1 MISFSYVFA
10 YCTERLTLA
19 PIRQEYFLN
28 SLARNTKKVNNPI
41 ERQPNHVNKT
51 GEKNM
56 QPAKSQLNIRINP
69 VCMELI
75 KLERKSLVGCNSDGE
90 AVESL
95 ILRASTSP
103 EANQILKQAF
113 ARNPFF
119 TATQRAWNAE
129 DISSPTHPPTETET
143 FPDVRPE
150 PGDQVGDLA
159 RRYAA
164 ATAKTPKAPP
174 TAAPATN
181 ERQIKPKKSQT

>member
-1 MISFSYVFA
+1 
-10 YCTERLTLA
+10 
-19 PIRQEYFLN
+19 
-28 SLARNTKKVNNPI
+28 
-41 ERQPNHVNKT
+41 
-51 GEKNM
+51 M
-56 QPAKSQLNIRINP
+56 QVAKSQLNIRINP

-75 KLERKSLVGCNSDGE
+75 KLERKSLVACNSDGE

-119 TATQRAWNAE
+119 TATQRAWNAG
-129 DISSPTHPPTETET
+129 DISSPSHPPTETET
-143 FPDVRPE
+143 FPDVGPQ

>member
-1 MISFSYVFA
+1 M
-10 YCTERLTLA
+10 
-19 PIRQEYFLN
+19 P
-28 SLARNTKKVNNPI
+28 
-41 ERQPNHVNKT
+41 
-51 GEKNM
+51 
-56 QPAKSQLNIRINP
+56 PAKSQLNIRINP

-103 EANQILKQAF
+103 EAHQILKQAF

-119 TATQRAWNAE
+119 TATQRAWNAG
-129 DISSPTHPPTETET
+129 DVSSPSHPPAEAGTTPVEG
-143 FPDVRPE
+143 PQ
-150 PGDQVGDLA
+150 PGDAVGDLA

-164 ATAKTPKAPP
+164 GSAKTPKAPP

>member
-1 MISFSYVFA
+1 
-10 YCTERLTLA
+10 
-19 PIRQEYFLN
+19 
-28 SLARNTKKVNNPI
+28 
-41 ERQPNHVNKT
+41 
-51 GEKNM
+51 M
-56 QPAKSQLNIRINP
+56 QVAKSQLNIRINP

-75 KLERKSLVGCNSDGE
+75 KLERKSLPGCNSDGE

-103 EANQILKQAF
+103 EAHQILKQAF

-129 DISSPTHPPTETET
+129 EVSSPTHPAT
-143 FPDVRPE
+143 E
-150 PGDQVGDLA
+150 PGTESVGPLPGDAVGDLA

-164 ATAKTPKAPP
+164 ASARTPKAPP